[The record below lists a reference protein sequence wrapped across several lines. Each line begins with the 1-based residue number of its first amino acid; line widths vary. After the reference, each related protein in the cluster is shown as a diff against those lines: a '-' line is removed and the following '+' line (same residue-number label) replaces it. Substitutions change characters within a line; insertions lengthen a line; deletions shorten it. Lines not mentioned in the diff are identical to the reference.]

1 MSTIAVQQALTRES
15 LIKGLSRFQGRK
27 IIVVGDVMLD
37 RYVLGS
43 VERIS
48 PEAPVP
54 VVLVASDNVHLGG
67 AGNVARN
74 IRSLGG
80 QPVLLSICGRDREAE
95 LLSERFAIED
105 IQGICIQDKER
116 PTTIKTRVIAHNQQV
131 VRIDREVTTPVGGF
145 VTEQLAVVLKQ
156 HIEPN
161 SVVLISD
168 YAKGVVTPQLMDS
181 IRGIIRRQGAGSRLL
196 VDPKPRHFPLFAGA
210 FLLTPNAREAE
221 QGAHAPSFRSMD
233 DIVAAGSRIR
243 ETLHCENLLITL
255 GQEGMVLFTGIDKV
269 WHIPAMSQ
277 TVFDVTGAGD
287 TVISLMAL
295 SIASGLSL
303 LEASMLSNYAAGI
316 VVGEVG
322 AAVVTR
328 QRLSQAIASW
338 DFPAIRALP

>member
-1 MSTIAVQQALTRES
+1 MSVMTTDHNVSKDS
-15 LIKGLSRFQGRK
+15 LIKGISLFQGRK

-37 RYVLGS
+37 RYIMGS

-80 QPVLLSICGRDREAE
+80 HPVLLSICGSDQESE
-95 LLSERFAIED
+95 LLSKRFAIED
-105 IQGICIQDKER
+105 ILGTCIEDKER

-131 VRIDREVTTPVGGF
+131 VRIDREVTAPASAR
-145 VTEQLAVVLKQ
+145 VTEQLVAAVKQ
-156 HIEPN
+156 HIEPE
-161 SVVLISD
+161 SVILISD
-168 YAKGVVTPQLMDS
+168 YAKGVVTPLLMDS
-181 IRGIIRRQGAGSRLL
+181 LRTLISTHGAGSKLL
-196 VDPKPRHFPLFAGA
+196 VDPKPRHFSLYAGA

-221 QGAHAPSFRSMD
+221 QGAHTSALRSID
-233 DIVAAGSRIR
+233 DVVAAGRRIR
-243 ETLHCENLLITL
+243 ETVHCANLLITL
-255 GQEGMVLFTGIDKV
+255 GKEGMVLFAGIDKV

-295 SIASGLSL
+295 SLASGRSL
-303 LEASMLSNYAAGI
+303 LEASVLSNFAAGI

-322 AAVVTR
+322 AAVVTQ
-328 QRLSQAIASW
+328 QRLTQAISSW
-338 DFPAIRALP
+338 DFPEIRTLL